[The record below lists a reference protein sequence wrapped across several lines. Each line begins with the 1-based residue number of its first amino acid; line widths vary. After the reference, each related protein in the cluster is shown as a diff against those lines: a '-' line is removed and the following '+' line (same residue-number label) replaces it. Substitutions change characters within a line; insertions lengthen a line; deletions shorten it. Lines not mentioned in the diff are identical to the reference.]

1 MKQAEHSTLRLPF
14 KELSSAFAI
23 SETAHM
29 LTTKHI
35 FDCFA
40 GVMHKVRGTEDVVS
54 KSVLSYCLC
63 YRLSSPNS
71 SFAMFAQFHT
81 HTQDTYN
88 YCY

>member
-14 KELSSAFAI
+14 KELSSALAI

-54 KSVLSYCLC
+54 KRAFELLSL
-63 YRLSSPNS
+63 LPNS
-71 SFAMFAQFHT
+71 SFAMLAQFHT
-81 HTQDTYN
+81 HTQVTYN

>member
-14 KELSSAFAI
+14 KELSSALAI

-40 GVMHKVRGTEDVVS
+40 GVMHKVRGTEDVIS
-54 KSVLSYCLC
+54 KRAFELLSLLPVIFPKFILC
-63 YRLSSPNS
+63 NAGSIPYP
-71 SFAMFAQFHT
+71 HT
-81 HTQDTYN
+81 RYI
-88 YCY
+88 